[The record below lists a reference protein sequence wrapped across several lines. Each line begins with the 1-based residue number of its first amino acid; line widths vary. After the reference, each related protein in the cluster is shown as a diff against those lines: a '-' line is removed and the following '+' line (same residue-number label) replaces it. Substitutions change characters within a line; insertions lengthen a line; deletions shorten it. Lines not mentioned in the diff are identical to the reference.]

1 MAIIYIF
8 AFLQTLKILQPPP
21 NPPPPPPCRKG
32 GTVQPGWIKQDCSY
46 FMHKNW
52 GDEESKVFDTKGGEK
67 LWKKTSQFMIKKD
80 YLALR
85 SNYLCM
91 DCYKKAEKMMNDTV
105 DNHHEADETID
116 ASMEVDNDGDDDK
129 TSNDDNDLK
138 SAINKL
144 ICLLSCNS
152 NNAKKISDDKWVKL
166 IFYWLQNYK
175 PASLS

>member
-1 MAIIYIF
+1 
-8 AFLQTLKILQPPP
+8 
-21 NPPPPPPCRKG
+21 
-32 GTVQPGWIKQDCSY
+32 
-46 FMHKNW
+46 
-52 GDEESKVFDTKGGEK
+52 
-67 LWKKTSQFMIKKD
+67 MIKKD

-152 NNAKKISDDKWVKL
+152 NDAKKISDDKCVKL